1 MERKLNSDCVPTFKE
16 KMFVNSE
23 NIFEPPK
30 KILKNC
36 NCWTC
41 IQKSP
46 FDSENTEDIF
56 LYPQFFISRNLYFQQ
71 KSDKDIRRLTDNIK
85 KLKPN
90 WSFNFIQKYIISR
103 YPDYY
108 FYNKKLKE
116 RYQDLSILSR
126 ERFRINLISKKYLC
140 DDVIQY
146 IHLFL

>member
-1 MERKLNSDCVPTFKE
+1 MV
-16 KMFVNSE
+16 VNSE
-23 NIFEPPK
+23 IIFEPPK
-30 KILKNC
+30 TTFKNC
-36 NCWTC
+36 KCWTC
-41 IQKSP
+41 VQKSP
-46 FDSENTEDIF
+46 LDYSWDTK
-56 LYPQFFISRNLYFQQ
+56 FFISRNLYFQQ
-71 KSDKDIRRLTDNIK
+71 KSDKDIRRLTENIK

-126 ERFRINLISKKYLC
+126 EKFRTNIISKKYLC